1 MAEDTRK
8 ERPKAFS
15 KRSLAPEVRL
25 AVKAV
30 LEKKGEEVRV
40 LDLRDISTFT
50 DYFVVAH
57 GNSNRQNAALA
68 DGVEQELKKSG
79 VTPLGV
85 EGRARAEWIL
95 LDYGFLVV
103 HIFSRAA
110 RDHYAL
116 EKLWGDAPRLEY

>member
-1 MAEDTRK
+1 MREDK
-8 ERPKAFS
+8 NIERPKPFT

-25 AVKAV
+25 AVRAV

-40 LDLRDISTFT
+40 LDLRGISSFT
-50 DYFVVAH
+50 DYFVLAH
-57 GNSNRQNAALA
+57 GNSSRQNVALA
-68 DGVEQELKKSG
+68 DGVEQELKRAG
-79 VTPLGV
+79 VAPLGV
-85 EGRARAEWIL
+85 EGRAHAEWIL
-95 LDYGFLVV
+95 LDYGSLVV

>member
-1 MAEDTRK
+1 MAEETENK
-8 ERPKAFS
+8 KPTTFS

-40 LDLRDISTFT
+40 LDLRHISTFT
-50 DYFVVAH
+50 DFFVVAH
-57 GNSNRQNAALA
+57 GNSSRQNAALA
-68 DGVEQELKKSG
+68 DGVEQELKQAG
-79 VTPLGV
+79 VVPLGV
-85 EGRARAEWIL
+85 EGRTHAEWIL
-95 LDYGFLVV
+95 LDYGSLVV

>member
-1 MAEDTRK
+1 MAEETKK

-15 KRSLAPEVRL
+15 KRGLAPEVRL

-30 LEKKGEEVRV
+30 LEKKGEEIRV

-50 DYFVVAH
+50 DYFVIAH
-57 GNSNRQNAALA
+57 GNSSRQNAALA
-68 DGVEQELKKSG
+68 DGVEQELKQSG
-79 VTPLGV
+79 LAPLGV
-85 EGRARAEWIL
+85 EGRTRAEWIL

>member
-1 MAEDTRK
+1 MAEETKK

-15 KRSLAPEVRL
+15 KRGLAPEVRL

-30 LEKKGEEVRV
+30 LEKKGEEIRV

-50 DYFVVAH
+50 DYFVIAH
-57 GNSNRQNAALA
+57 GNSSRQNAALA
-68 DGVEQELKKSG
+68 DGVEQELKQSG
-79 VTPLGV
+79 MAPLGV

>member
-1 MAEDTRK
+1 MAEDKKK

-15 KRSLAPEVRL
+15 KRGLAPEVRL

-50 DYFVVAH
+50 DYFVIAH
-57 GNSNRQNAALA
+57 GNSTRQNAALA
-68 DGVEQELKKSG
+68 DGVEEELKRSG
-79 VTPLGV
+79 VAPLGV
-85 EGRARAEWIL
+85 EGRAHAEWIL
-95 LDYGFLVV
+95 LDYGSLVV
-103 HIFSRAA
+103 HIFSRTA
-110 RDHYAL
+110 REHYAL